1 MSTQK
6 SKNKGVYVAALGLL
20 LAGLGFLVFSGLS
33 QNSVYF
39 LNVSEALAM
48 EQGELGAVRL
58 FGKVDAQNLE
68 RDERALGVAFTLT
81 DVEDAGKTV
90 RVDYKGAVP
99 DTFKPGV
106 EVIVEG
112 GFVTQAG
119 TMVFGADTLM
129 TKCPSKYKKQR
140 DEQKAGIQA
149 S

>member
-1 MSTQK
+1 MSTKK
-6 SKNKGVYVAALGLL
+6 SKNKGVYFAALGLL
-20 LAGLGFLVFSGLS
+20 LSGLGFLLFSGLS

-48 EQGELGAVRL
+48 EQGDLGAVRL
-58 FGKVDAQNLE
+58 FGKVDERDLE
-68 RDERALGVAFTLT
+68 RDERALGVVFTLS
-81 DVEDAGKTV
+81 DVEDTAKTV

-112 GFVTQAG
+112 GFFTQAG

-129 TKCPSKYKKQR
+129 TKCPSKYKKER
-140 DEQKAGIQA
+140 EEQKAGIQA